1 LLERLGL
8 LVNIIVGTLLVS
20 WDGLIDGLFLVLG
33 TREGILEFVLGT
45 REGILELGTREGIL
59 ELGTREG
66 ILELGTR
73 EGILELGTREG
84 ILELGTRE
92 GILEFVGF
100 REIGDRLGVRELG
113 DDVGL
118 REIGTRLGAGESG
131 DEVGLRETG
140 PRLGTGD
147 FDGALDVD
155 FKVAGVG
162 RREGAIKLAKLPGNL
177 EGSAVGL
184 RDGGLLFE
192 GNADFFE
199 LLAAISFVGTA
210 LREKTPIP
218 ST

>member
-33 TREGILEFVLGT
+33 TREGILEFV
-45 REGILELGTREGIL
+45 
-59 ELGTREG
+59 LGTREG